1 MLEFL
6 SLLVVVFGFIEG
18 TKGLWLILVFF
29 EGLVNLIMIPL
40 QFYGLDDFT

>member
-1 MLEFL
+1 M
-6 SLLVVVFGFIEG
+6 VVFGFIEGLFEG